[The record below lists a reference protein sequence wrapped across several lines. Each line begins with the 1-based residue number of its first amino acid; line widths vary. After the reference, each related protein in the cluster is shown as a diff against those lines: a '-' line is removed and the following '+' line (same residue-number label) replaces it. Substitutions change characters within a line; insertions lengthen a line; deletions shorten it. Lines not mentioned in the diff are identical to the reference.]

1 MIGWGTVPEW
11 IAIITGAFVFVVGN
25 IVVYALVRR
34 DVASNKADIGIIKHE
49 IESLKAEQLAVKTLA
64 SCLDRTEAA
73 HDRIEKLSK
82 EVVTIRMHDDM
93 QEKCQGRIMTLID
106 STVSSREEAM
116 KEDITEIKEAVKEQ
130 AQAMGQMAVAV
141 ASLAT
146 KIDER
151 TGNSTG
157 TRLDRVT
164 YRREDA

>member
-11 IAIITGAFVFVVGN
+11 IAIIAGAFVFVVGN

-106 STVSSREEAM
+106 STVGREEAM
-116 KEDITEIKEAVKEQ
+116 KEDIMEIKNAVKEQ
-130 AQAMGQMAVAV
+130 AQAMNQMAVAV

-164 YRREDA
+164 CRREDA

>member
-11 IAIITGAFVFVVGN
+11 ITIIAGAFVFVVGN
-25 IVVYALVRR
+25 IVVYAMVRM

-49 IESLKAEQLAVKTLA
+49 IESLKAKQLAVKALA

-93 QEKCQGRIMTLID
+93 QEKCQGRIRAMID
-106 STVSSREEAM
+106 STVGREEAM
-116 KEDITEIKEAVKEQ
+116 KEDIMEIKNAVKEQ
-130 AQAMGQMAVAV
+130 AQAIAQMAVAV

-157 TRLDRVT
+157 TRLDCVT
-164 YRREDA
+164 YRREDV

>member
-11 IAIITGAFVFVVGN
+11 ITIIAGAFVFVVGN

-34 DVASNKADIGIIKHE
+34 DVTSNKANIGIIKHE

-93 QEKCQGRIMTLID
+93 RERCQGRMIAMID
-106 STVSSREEAM
+106 STVGREEVM
-116 KEDITEIKEAVKEQ
+116 KEDIMEIKNAVKEQ
-130 AQAMGQMAVAV
+130 AQAIAQMAVAV

>member
-11 IAIITGAFVFVVGN
+11 IAIITGAFVFIVGN

-34 DVASNKADIGIIKHE
+34 DVTSNKADICTIRHE
-49 IESLKAEQLAVKTLA
+49 IESLKDEQLAVKTLA

-93 QEKCQGRIMTLID
+93 QEKFQGRIMAMID
-106 STVSSREEAM
+106 STVGREEAM
-116 KEDITEIKEAVKEQ
+116 KEDIMEIKNAVKEQ
-130 AQAMGQMAVAV
+130 AQAIAQMTVAV

-151 TGNSTG
+151 TG
-157 TRLDRVT
+157 TRLDRAT
-164 YRREDA
+164 YRRENA

>member
-11 IAIITGAFVFVVGN
+11 IAIVAGAFVFVVGN
-25 IVVYALVRR
+25 VVVYVLVRR
-34 DVASNKADIGIIKHE
+34 DVASNKSDIGIVKQE
-49 IESLKAEQLAVKTLA
+49 IESLKTEQLAVKTLA

-106 STVSSREEAM
+106 STVGREQAM
-116 KEDITEIKEAVKEQ
+116 KEDITEIKNAVKEQ
-130 AQAMGQMAVAV
+130 AQAMNQMAVAV

-157 TRLDRVT
+157 TRLDRAP